1 MPEPRI
7 IAKRYALRE
16 SLDEGGMGQVWRAYD
31 LLLGRDVAV
40 KLILDDLAAHH
51 DAAAFVERFQR
62 EVRVTAQL
70 HHSGI
75 PQVYDAFLDGTA
87 DRMFMVM
94 ELVQGVSL
102 KRVIDV
108 SGSVP
113 SVWAVCLALHVCAAL
128 HHAHEVHVI
137 HRDIKPANIM
147 ITVDGA
153 VKVLDFGIAM
163 ALGADAPT
171 RLTKPQQIIG
181 SPHYMAPEQFD
192 AGHITP
198 QTDLYAL
205 GVVLHEL
212 LAGERL
218 FDGGNIVNLMCAHV
232 LQPPAPVRRTRGDVD
247 PRLERLILDLLAKR
261 AYERPNSARHVID
274 ELLGHLPHQHPGYLS
289 FPDLPTLTVPPV
301 PIPGGPL
308 RLPAVTSTADP
319 QQRHMPVGAV
329 GRADRLAVAQALFEA
344 GKLSS
349 ALSAYEALVAELG
362 LPGTQAADDAQT
374 CRIQAAR
381 CRIGLGQH
389 QRALDD
395 LQRELALLS
404 RHRAPTDTVVLE
416 VRLYVGLL
424 LRDVHRFAEAARE
437 LGSLYKDLVG
447 RNGPDPALVGQVRE
461 ALIGIR
467 RRPPGGHSL

>member
-70 HHSGI
+70 HHPGI
-75 PQVYDAFLDGTA
+75 PQVHDAFLDGTA

-102 KRVIDV
+102 KRVIDA

-113 SVWAVCLALHVCAAL
+113 PVWAVCLALHVCAAL

-147 ITVDGA
+147 IAVDGT

-205 GVVLHEL
+205 GVVLYEL

-218 FDGGNIVNLMCAHV
+218 FDGDNIVNLMCAHV
-232 LQPPAPVRRTRGDVD
+232 LQPPSPLRSARRDVD
-247 PRLERLILDLLAKR
+247 PRLERLVLDLLAKR
-261 AYERPNSARHVID
+261 ADDRPNSARHVID
-274 ELLGHLPHQHPGYLS
+274 ELLGHLPHQHPGYLF
-289 FPDLPTLTVPPV
+289 FPDLPTLTLPPV
-301 PIPGGPL
+301 PIPGDAL
-308 RLPAVTSTADP
+308 RLSAATSTTGP
-319 QQRHMPVGAV
+319 QQRHTQVSAE
-329 GRADRLAVAQALFEA
+329 GRADRLAAAQALFEA

-349 ALSAYEALVAELG
+349 ALPAYDALAAELG
-362 LPGTQAADDAQT
+362 LLGAQAADDARA

-395 LQRELALLS
+395 LQRELTQLRA
-404 RHRAPTDTVVLE
+404 HRAPTNTVVLE

-424 LRDVHRFAEAARE
+424 LRDVHRFADAARE
-437 LGSLYKDLVG
+437 LGSLYNDLVD
-447 RNGPDPALVGQVRE
+447 RRDPDSALVDQVRE

-467 RRPPGGHSL
+467 RRPPGYRSI